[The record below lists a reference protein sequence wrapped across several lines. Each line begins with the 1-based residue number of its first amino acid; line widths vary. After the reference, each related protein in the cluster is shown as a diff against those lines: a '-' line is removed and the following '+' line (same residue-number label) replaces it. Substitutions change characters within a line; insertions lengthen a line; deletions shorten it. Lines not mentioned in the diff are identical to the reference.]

1 LIGETGH
8 GLGLAIFPLAAAGT
22 AGVFATLLARHLAHR
37 WRWHEV
43 AWLLALLMFAAAS
56 AAMFFGVVRGWRSA
70 DFRVYWLFGAVLNV
84 PFLFAGEVYLL
95 SPRRWIAHLFF
106 GLLLAGSAF
115 AGWEVWTATVH
126 AAPLA
131 ASLPLGKDV
140 FGDGSLPYRLA
151 QYYSLPTYFLLLAG
165 LVWSVRQMK
174 GRRELRD
181 RATGTFGIALGATI
195 VAIGSGIGAA
205 FHVVPLFSVSLA
217 AGIAVMFWGFLR
229 AGRRAQP
236 IAGS

>member
-1 LIGETGH
+1 MIVAAGH
-8 GLGLAIFPLAAAGT
+8 GLGLAVFPLAAAGI
-22 AGVFATLLARHLAHR
+22 AAAFAALLARHLARR

-95 SPRRWIAHLFF
+95 SPRRWVAHLLLS
-106 GLLLAGSAF
+106 LLLAGSAF
-115 AGWEVWTATVH
+115 AGWKVWTAPVH
-126 AAPLA
+126 TKVLA

-151 QYYSLPTYFLLLAG
+151 QYYSLPAYFLLLAG
-165 LVWSVRQMK
+165 LVWSVLQMK
-174 GRRELRD
+174 GRRDLRD

-229 AGRRAQP
+229 ASRRAP
-236 IAGS
+236 AKTSG